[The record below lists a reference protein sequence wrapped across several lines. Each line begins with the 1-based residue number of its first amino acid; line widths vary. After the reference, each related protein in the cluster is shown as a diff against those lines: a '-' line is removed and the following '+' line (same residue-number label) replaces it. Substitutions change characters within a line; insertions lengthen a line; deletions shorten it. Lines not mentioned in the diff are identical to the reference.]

1 MKTYLLKLAQDR
13 LVWFIAVG
21 LVLFAIDAIAER
33 QNDKR
38 ILVDLPL
45 VEKLVAQWQG
55 QTKRQP
61 TAVELDALIEG
72 YIREEILVR
81 EAQSMGLDDDDIIIR
96 RRLAQKVE
104 FFLSEND
111 PPALPDEAELRQ
123 WFEDNRGQYDTPPNV
138 SWQHV
143 FAADETSAKA
153 LLDKLQKDDSDW
165 RALGQPFMLNRAYAR
180 QNEAEMAQL
189 MGGEFA
195 AKLMQAKDMTSNSAA
210 TQAWIG
216 PVRSAYGWHIV
227 KITARQDAQA
237 AAFEPLA
244 NRIAADW
251 QDEQARLARL
261 AAWRELRA
269 SYDIVMVPV
278 EQ

>member
-1 MKTYLLKLAQDR
+1 MKIRLQKLAQDR
-13 LVWFIAVG
+13 LVWFMAFG
-21 LVLFAIDAIAER
+21 FALFAIDAIAER

-55 QTKRQP
+55 QTKRPP

-123 WFEDNRGQYDTPPNV
+123 WFEDNRARYDTPPSV

-143 FAADETSAKA
+143 FAADAASAKA
-153 LLDKLQKDDSDW
+153 LLARVQKNDDNW

-195 AKLMQAKDMTSNSAA
+195 AALMEPKDATSSG
-210 TQAWIG
+210 TWMG

-237 AAFEPLA
+237 AAFEALA

-251 QDEQARLARL
+251 QDEQARVARL
-261 AAWRELRA
+261 DAWRDLRA